1 MSILGKAHE
10 ISFYGIL
17 SAIIGI
23 TLGKFGI
30 NSLITAGFNVNSFS
44 SFFLAYIFW
53 SLVLF
58 IPISVFGSF
67 QTKFADHGV
76 GLSFYS
82 DKLLVILFA
91 HIAEEILGLI
101 CTPFWFLRDFF
112 SKNLYGADK
121 IIDYITY
128 FLELVFI
135 IFGFMS
141 LN

>member
-10 ISFYGIL
+10 ISFYGLL

-23 TLGKFGI
+23 WFGKFDI

-44 SFFLAYIFW
+44 TFFLAYLFW
-53 SLVLF
+53 SVVLF

-82 DKLLVILFA
+82 DKLIVILFA

-112 SKNLYGADK
+112 SKNLNEADK
-121 IIDYITY
+121 IIDYVTY
-128 FLELVFI
+128 LLELIFI
-135 IFGFMS
+135 ILGFMS
-141 LN
+141 IN